1 MALGWIEMC
10 GKQERKNYFPLC
22 YRINSMKIQF
32 RLPVVE
38 NVQFFSAAV
47 HRRVPPTFAFLI
59 FYFVKVSCSCVSLR
73 HLKPVN
79 SQQTHF
85 CPIHKDSV
93 NFSHHDTEE
102 KNRFCC
108 DDMLDGNGA
117 LLTNNINDVKW
128 KMKLGV

>member
-1 MALGWIEMC
+1 MDGSVREET
-10 GKQERKNYFPLC
+10 ERRENNFPLC

-32 RLPVVE
+32 RFPVVE
-38 NVQFFSAAV
+38 NVQFFADV

-59 FYFVKVSCSCVSLR
+59 FYFVKVSCSCVSIR
-73 HLKPVN
+73 YLKPVN

-85 CPIHKDSV
+85 RP
-93 NFSHHDTEE
+93 HHPGFCKFFPSRHRAE